1 MLEAKGLWL
10 RELAHWGHGNTGGQS
25 AGAVE
30 IIATDLS
37 DYRLKLASDVGADV
51 VINVKEQDPVQI
63 VQDLGGADVVLEMSG
78 SEKALNQGLE
88 MIVPGEKW
96 RS

>member
-1 MLEAKGLWL
+1 
-10 RELAHWGHGNTGGQS
+10 
-25 AGAVE
+25 
-30 IIATDLS
+30 
-37 DYRLKLASDVGADV
+37 
-51 VINVKEQDPVQI
+51 

-88 MIVPGEKW
+88 MIVPGGEMAILGLPDNRVSLDLANNVVL